1 MNYETTKLRTRGTSG
16 VGEGAMGRFIGIY
29 RLLHAALICTIAVAS
44 LPMPNMNGN
53 YYPLS
58 NTPNSDVSKFPKSFA
73 QYGRHIQ
80 SFDVYSPQISQL
92 YSQVFWKGLPPV
104 DLPPHI
110 VSQFKHKGMAVV
122 GFEMDQVRRVKQKD
136 GTVLDVSVP
145 INVVYNHHFESKM
158 IGSAAKFK
166 HLVFTGPQDPRLLKV
181 KQQQGPHGMASEQ
194 SAWVVEELSP
204 SSSTLPSSQSF
215 GGANGGEYRLS
226 YHGYAPGYVQVL
238 ESPTQ
243 FQITPMQI
251 DTWNRDKMNLT
262 GPTRF
267 VPGPVPRSSL
277 APTEGPDA
285 LYSGLLECPLTTR
298 IHKTVGTTYTLSNG
312 HTGSTFC
319 ASLITTAKV
328 CGNAATQ
335 VLGNGTHYSTVV
347 QSNNTALPLG
357 CSVTS
362 DPHDASLAH
371 VSFRA
376 SSSGA
381 KAPAC
386 GGGPAET
393 SVRATTQ
400 SLVNVSV
407 TMVPDTKRVQVT
419 LKGPSTVWFGVGFNA
434 SRMADN
440 PWAIIVEGGATG
452 NITERRLADQNP
464 GQLLQPSIT
473 VVAVSIANGV
483 KTVVIECPVT
493 NTHYTFQPTTIVLPF
508 INAIGTQPLLSYH
521 KDHAPN
527 QLVFSP
533 VQTSGSNVVGNCI
546 CNGKPAPFGA
556 GTGTLTYIAN
566 ASQPNDVGTGTVS
579 FANSCPP
586 QPRSDLLEQKN
597 PTCDVRTYR
606 GGQTACHHMWS
617 LLDSDMDIPWPKIPL
632 NYHLKFRFWV
642 QEYNA
647 SYHTQL
653 ARETW
658 GIGE

>member
-1 MNYETTKLRTRGTSG
+1 
-16 VGEGAMGRFIGIY
+16 
-29 RLLHAALICTIAVAS
+29 
-44 LPMPNMNGN
+44 
-53 YYPLS
+53 
-58 NTPNSDVSKFPKSFA
+58 
-73 QYGRHIQ
+73 
-80 SFDVYSPQISQL
+80 
-92 YSQVFWKGLPPV
+92 
-104 DLPPHI
+104 
-110 VSQFKHKGMAVV
+110 
-122 GFEMDQVRRVKQKD
+122 
-136 GTVLDVSVP
+136 
-145 INVVYNHHFESKM
+145 
-158 IGSAAKFK
+158 
-166 HLVFTGPQDPRLLKV
+166 
-181 KQQQGPHGMASEQ
+181 
-194 SAWVVEELSP
+194 
-204 SSSTLPSSQSF
+204 
-215 GGANGGEYRLS
+215 
-226 YHGYAPGYVQVL
+226 
-238 ESPTQ
+238 
-243 FQITPMQI
+243 
-251 DTWNRDKMNLT
+251 
-262 GPTRF
+262 
-267 VPGPVPRSSL
+267 
-277 APTEGPDA
+277 
-285 LYSGLLECPLTTR
+285 
-298 IHKTVGTTYTLSNG
+298 
-312 HTGSTFC
+312 
-319 ASLITTAKV
+319 
-328 CGNAATQ
+328 
-335 VLGNGTHYSTVV
+335 
-347 QSNNTALPLG
+347 
-357 CSVTS
+357 
-362 DPHDASLAH
+362 
-371 VSFRA
+371 
-376 SSSGA
+376 
-381 KAPAC
+381 
-386 GGGPAET
+386 
-393 SVRATTQ
+393 
-400 SLVNVSV
+400 
-407 TMVPDTKRVQVT
+407 
-419 LKGPSTVWFGVGFNA
+419 
-434 SRMADN
+434 MADN

-617 LLDSDMDIPWPKIPL
+617 LLDSDMDIPWPSIPL